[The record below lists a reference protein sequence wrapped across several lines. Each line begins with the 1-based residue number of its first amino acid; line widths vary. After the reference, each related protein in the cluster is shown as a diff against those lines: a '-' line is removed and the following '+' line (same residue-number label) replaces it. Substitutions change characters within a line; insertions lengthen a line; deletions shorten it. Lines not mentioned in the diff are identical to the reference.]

1 MGNPFAEIV
10 LSGQLLLAIPIAL
23 LAGLVSFASPCV
35 LPLVP
40 GYLAYV
46 GGISE
51 AGRVTRTAARG
62 TQGGSDTQT
71 AVETDTAGSRAAR
84 RRMLLGVALF
94 ILGFSAIFLA
104 YSAVFGVLGT
114 WLVVWQDVITRV
126 MGVIVI
132 ALGLIFI
139 GQFSF
144 LQRTFKP
151 SWRPATGLAGAP
163 ILGIVFGLGWTP
175 CIGPTL
181 GAIQAL
187 SLTSGSAW
195 SGVLLG
201 LFYCIGLG
209 VPFLLVALGLDW
221 VTSSVSFLKRHIRV
235 INIVGG
241 ALLVA
246 IGILMVSGLWTIW
259 IYELQAVITG
269 FVPSI

>member
-1 MGNPFAEIV
+1 VNNPFAEIV

-40 GYLAYV
+40 GYLGYV
-46 GGISE
+46 SGIASAR
-51 AGRVTRTAARG
+51 AGSRS
-62 TQGGSDTQT
+62 GSDGRAAT
-71 AVETDTAGSRAAR
+71 ALEQRAEARAAR
-84 RRMLLGVALF
+84 RRMLLGISLF
-94 ILGFSAIFLA
+94 VLGFSVVFLA
-104 YSAVFGVLGT
+104 YSAAFGALGT
-114 WLVVWQDVITRV
+114 WLFRWQDLITRV
-126 MGVIVI
+126 MGVVVI
-132 ALGLIFI
+132 ALGLVFI

-144 LQRTFKP
+144 LQRTIKP
-151 SWRPATGLAGAP
+151 AFRPATGLAGAP
-163 ILGIVFGLGWTP
+163 LLGIVFGLGWTP

-221 VTSSVSFLKRHIRV
+221 VTGSVAFLKRHIRT

-241 ALLVA
+241 ALLVV
-246 IGILMVSGLWTIW
+246 IGLLMVTGLWSIW
-259 IYELQAVITG
+259 IYQMQAVISG